1 VGSPVAPCLRGL
13 DDGGGA
19 SWGLSE
25 MRRRW
30 RRTETGHRREL
41 EPEMGDREGGAQG
54 MQKLTRNVG
63 VGSDRAEEVEQ

>member
-1 VGSPVAPCLRGL
+1 MVAALAGGCRRC
-13 DDGGGA
+13 DGDGD
-19 SWGLSE
+19 L
-25 MRRRW
+25 
-30 RRTETGHRREL
+30 RRTKTGHRREL